1 MATKTAIR
9 PAELAARLRVALWR
23 STRRMRHA
31 TDVDLSP
38 TLHAALGTVEK
49 RGPITAGQLAA
60 HEKVQKPTITRTIRE
75 LVGRGLIE
83 RLPDPLD
90 GRVTWLQVTPEGR
103 VLLQSARRRAD
114 AYLTQRLKRLSPED
128 RETLLAASEILERF
142 AQEDDR

>member
-1 MATKTAIR
+1 
-9 PAELAARLRVALWR
+9 
-23 STRRMRHA
+23 MRHA

-49 RGPITAGQLAA
+49 HGPITAGQLAA